1 MIDSTLFITTLIV
14 ALTQVLKFAHPAVSG
29 IITILCAVV
38 VGILVAV
45 FALPLGVAHITI
57 AQGILDGLA
66 AVGIHTLASKVGG
79 Q

>member
-1 MIDSTLFITTLIV
+1 MIDSTLFITTLII
-14 ALTQVLKFAHPAVSG
+14 ALTQVVKFAHPAVTR
-29 IITILCAVV
+29 IITVLVAVV
-38 VGILVAV
+38 IGILVSV
-45 FALPLGVAHITI
+45 FATPLGVAHLTI

>member
-29 IITILCAVV
+29 IITILCAIV
-38 VGILVAV
+38 VGILVSV
-45 FALPLGVAHITI
+45 LALPLGIVHISI